1 MSEENAIL
9 LEQFIKLFEERSS
22 SIVDMKNEDVQ
33 CTMELAVL
41 TLSEL
46 LSASM
51 NIVEDDLTLD
61 SAEGMFGVEQ
71 IANIL
76 DSLIE
81 TLSILSERLTTLEN
95 NAGRSNKQN

>member
-1 MSEENAIL
+1 M
-9 LEQFIKLFEERSS
+9 
-22 SIVDMKNEDVQ
+22 DMKNEDVQ